1 MTTQETVTSN
11 EAEQPPQPE
20 TVSVLAK
27 ARDEWLE
34 TAEGMRAE
42 DTSTLIHSGDPDYY
56 QRNRLSAAFFAGVNW
71 MFRELAEAKHLHCE
85 TIEQRTNCI
94 GELERLR
101 AELAELRATAKKRGG
116 ASVGILDWLEE
127 ENARLRQALEEV
139 AEGKGAFSLDS
150 LTHAGNTIENM
161 MSIAERALASTEP

>member
-56 QRNRLSAAFFAGVNW
+56 QRSRLSAAFFAGVNW
-71 MFRELAEAKHLHCE
+71 MFRELTEAKHLHCE

-101 AELAELRATAKKRGG
+101 AACKHLLAFFKSQHPEAFKAGGGNFATDFRAPFELDLAAAKAAIKKATK
-116 ASVGILDWLEE
+116 
-127 ENARLRQALEEV
+127 
-139 AEGKGAFSLDS
+139 
-150 LTHAGNTIENM
+150 
-161 MSIAERALASTEP
+161 